1 MSAQE
6 PLKVDIADELPRAA
20 TVPMAHRRHRLVDA
34 ACVFA
39 LVGLA
44 AMTWSV
50 LDPRPVPVFIAMSVG
65 QVIGTLSLLL
75 FLLVLVLGASR
86 ARIHRGTKP

>member
-1 MSAQE
+1 MSAVQ
-6 PLKVDIADELPRAA
+6 ELPIAA
-20 TVPMAHRRHRLVDA
+20 TVPQAHRRHRLVDA
-34 ACVFA
+34 ACVLA

-65 QVIGTLSLLL
+65 QAIGTLSLLL

-86 ARIHRGTKP
+86 ARINRGTKS